1 MSECIILF
9 LPLPPWSH
17 HFLAVVIAVP
27 PSIKY
32 IGRPFLLLMPT
43 YIAWCGVS
51 SSHLLLLFFLLPSQ
65 YELVQT
71 LFSCIA
77 SEFELYCLL
86 PNMCLP
92 LGWAKYFCQDD
103 KISYTEPSRSSYH
116 NLTIINLQ
124 EKHSL
129 LEVLVMYTVFT
140 KEKGLELWIISL
152 ECYHF
157 STREIQRII
166 NME

>member
-1 MSECIILF
+1 
-9 LPLPPWSH
+9 
-17 HFLAVVIAVP
+17 
-27 PSIKY
+27 
-32 IGRPFLLLMPT
+32 MPT

-51 SSHLLLLFFLLPSQ
+51 SSHLLLLFSLLPNQ

-71 LFSCIA
+71 LFSPIA

-86 PNMCLP
+86 PNVCLP
-92 LGWAKYFCQDD
+92 LGWAKYSCQDD

-116 NLTIINLQ
+116 NLTIINLW

-129 LEVLVMYTVFT
+129 LEVLLMYTVFT

-152 ECYHF
+152 ECCHF
-157 STREIQRII
+157 PQGKFRELLIW
-166 NME
+166 NSMKWNPVPLFFLSLS